1 MSTTN
6 KGNNTAIL
14 VTTRTFPPR
23 CCNESEFNPIEV
35 SQNFDFI
42 IKGRVFPAIQKDT
55 RRNIYKNNVSNC
67 TNFFNELKNK
77 ENPELNIDFDG
88 KIRRIKDSNI
98 FFYYHYPD
106 RQLPEGDRTY
116 LPSAPYIVGLIKE
129 ILNIININGD
139 DDSCENSENKI
150 NKVILVLHKGD
161 LLGIDLYEGATD
173 YLSFTQQIDKEMGE
187 QKITLQEGVKIYTFS
202 HDISDPIWSQ
212 FLSDGDFFNGKNETD
227 PPESYLEKWLDP
239 NEANHYFD
247 KFNFTKE

>member
-1 MSTTN
+1 M
-6 KGNNTAIL
+6 
-14 VTTRTFPPR
+14 
-23 CCNESEFNPIEV
+23 
-35 SQNFDFI
+35 
-42 IKGRVFPAIQKDT
+42 
-55 RRNIYKNNVSNC
+55 
-67 TNFFNELKNK
+67 
-77 ENPELNIDFDG
+77 
-88 KIRRIKDSNI
+88 
-98 FFYYHYPD
+98 
-106 RQLPEGDRTY
+106 
-116 LPSAPYIVGLIKE
+116 
-129 ILNIININGD
+129 
-139 DDSCENSENKI
+139 
-150 NKVILVLHKGD
+150 LHKGD

>member
-55 RRNIYKNNVSNC
+55 RWNIYKNNVSNC

-106 RQLPEGDRTY
+106 RQLPEMFKKD
-116 LPSAPYIVGLIKE
+116 LPSVSYIVGLIKE
-129 ILNIININGD
+129 ILQIVKDDKNCTSNI
-139 DDSCENSENKI
+139 E
-150 NKVILVLHKGD
+150 KVILVLHKGD

-212 FLSDGDFFNGKNETD
+212 FLNNGNFFNGKNEND
-227 PPESYLEKWLDP
+227 RQSYLEKWLDP
-239 NEANHYFD
+239 NEKNRYFD
-247 KFNFTKE
+247 SFNFIEDKQ